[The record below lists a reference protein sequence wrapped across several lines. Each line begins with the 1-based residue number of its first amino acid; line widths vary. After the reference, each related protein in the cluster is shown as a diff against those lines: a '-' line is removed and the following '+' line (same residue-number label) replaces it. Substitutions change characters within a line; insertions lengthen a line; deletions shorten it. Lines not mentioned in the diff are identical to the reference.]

1 MTVSAATVASAPVCE
16 RTPADTA
23 NRRGLSQMVA
33 GDLPKALASFNEAL
47 RLDAR
52 LEQARLNRGIT
63 FLRQGQTAKAIADLE
78 ALANDEHSLV
88 RGDAA
93 YHLAL
98 ALDRV
103 GRSAE
108 AETWL
113 DRAMKL
119 DEKLD
124 GALLYMGLLREKRGD
139 LQNAGRAYLDY
150 LKTHPESTVALLRF
164 GVSAQKA
171 GRADVA
177 KSYLKRVV
185 ELAPQSAEAAEARKF
200 LVLWE

>member
-1 MTVSAATVASAPVCE
+1 M
-16 RTPADTA
+16 
-23 NRRGLSQMVA
+23 LA

-52 LEQARLNRGIT
+52 LEQARLNRGIAL
-63 FLRQGQTAKAIADLE
+63 LRQGQTAKAMADLE

-108 AETWL
+108 AEIWL
-113 DRAMKL
+113 DRALKL

-124 GALLYMGLLREKRGD
+124 GALLYSGMLREKRGD

-150 LKTHPESTVALLRF
+150 LKLHPDSTVALLRF

-177 KSYLKRVV
+177 KSYLQRVI
-185 ELAPQSAEAAEARKF
+185 ELAPRSAEAAEARKF

>member
-1 MTVSAATVASAPVCE
+1 MTVSAATASSPVCE

-33 GDLPKALASFNEAL
+33 GDLTKALASFNEAL

-78 ALANDEHSLV
+78 ALANEEHSLV

-103 GRSAE
+103 GRAAE

-177 KSYLKRVV
+177 RSYLKRVV

>member
-1 MTVSAATVASAPVCE
+1 
-16 RTPADTA
+16 
-23 NRRGLSQMVA
+23 MVA
-33 GDLPKALASFNEAL
+33 GDLAKALASFNEAL

-52 LEQARLNRGIT
+52 LDEARLNRGIAL
-63 FLRQGQTAKAIADLE
+63 LRQGQTTRAIAELE
-78 ALANDEHSLV
+78 ALASAEHSLV

-93 YHLAL
+93 FHLAL

-119 DEKLD
+119 DETLD
-124 GALLYMGLLREKRGD
+124 GALLYLGMLREKRGD

-150 LKTHPESTVALLRF
+150 LKTHPDSTVALLRF
-164 GVSAQKA
+164 GVSAHRS
-171 GRADVA
+171 GRGDVA
-177 KSYLKRVV
+177 RSYLTRVI
-185 ELAPQSAEAAEARKF
+185 ELAPRSAEATEARKF